1 MKAIV
6 KEVFII
12 LLLCVAIFLLMTF
25 IFYNQLT
32 MGGDI
37 PENVEAYVTPSEI
50 KEEITQDVAQ
60 YPMQNVSFE
69 ITDSDLT
76 LYRKSKS
83 YNPGKSDPFA
93 ESALSSSSSSTNTSS
108 GNTTSSNS
116 NNDTSK
122 SASNSVFDTKIK

>member
-1 MKAIV
+1 MKVII

-12 LLLCVAIFLLMTF
+12 LLLCVAIFLLMAF

-37 PENVEAYVTPSEI
+37 PENVAAYTTPAEI
-50 KEEITQDVAQ
+50 KEEITQDIAQ

-76 LYRKSKS
+76 IYRRSKS
-83 YNPGKSDPFA
+83 YDPGKKDPFSDA
-93 ESALSSSSSSTNTSS
+93 ALGTTSTIIKSGSGNTSS
-108 GNTTSSNS
+108 DSTD
-116 NNDTSK
+116 DTSK
-122 SASNSVFDTKIK
+122 SGSSSVFDTKIK